1 LSTFVALSD
10 ETTGVFRLFHPF
22 IKIHFPPFVDDFHL
36 KIEATLDQ
44 EAFVSTLV
52 YSPHLSFGGLLGMVY
67 ELL

>member
-1 LSTFVALSD
+1 M
-10 ETTGVFRLFHPF
+10 GVFRLFHPPT
-22 IKIHFPPFVDDFHL
+22 KVYFPPFVDDFHL

-44 EAFVSTLV
+44 EAFVSALA